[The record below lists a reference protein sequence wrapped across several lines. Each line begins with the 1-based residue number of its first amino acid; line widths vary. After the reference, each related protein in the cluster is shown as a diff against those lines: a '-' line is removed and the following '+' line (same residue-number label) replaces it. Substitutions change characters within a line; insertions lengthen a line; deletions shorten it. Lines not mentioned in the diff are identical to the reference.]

1 MVFLEYEKEQKIIL
15 FGKPHISLGTSTP
28 FWGLESGKWIA
39 MLMRETAQ
47 ISLPGRRSVWVGR
60 QQGEGGE
67 DRRFSEGKLGKEITF
82 EM

>member
-1 MVFLEYEKEQKIIL
+1 VVFLEYEKEQKLIL

-47 ISLPGRRSVWVGR
+47 ISLQGRRSVLMHGS
-60 QQGEGGE
+60 
-67 DRRFSEGKLGKEITF
+67 SECADWSAQ
-82 EM
+82 